1 MDVSVDDFGL
11 LDGLLDSGQ
20 ILRLKE
26 LLEDILRL
34 LLQLVVDQVLEGLS
48 GDTLHLLLLALL
60 VTGSSRLLALVLHFL
75 VDRDGSGRAG
85 FRLVDGFW
93 LDAEDEL
100 AGR

>member
-34 LLQLVVDQVLEGLS
+34 LLQLVVDQVLQGLS
-48 GDTLHLLLLALL
+48 GNTLHLLLLALL
-60 VTGSSRLLALVLHFL
+60 VAGSSRLLALFLHLL
-75 VDRDGSGRAG
+75 VDRDGSGCAG